1 YDVAVT
7 VALASPIGNWLTGGD
22 HVKNALLLFPVLV
35 YYLHQIIEVPWS
47 LYHLSRSRR
56 QSYPQSENASTQDR
70 YASIASSELR
80 VFELFYLALTVLS
93 PFLGALLLRFTCD
106 SLSGPATISW
116 FSITL
121 FVFATA
127 IRPWNHLVS
136 RLRRRVTDLHDLV
149 HYPPSEVEKAQ
160 ERLILL
166 TEKVALLET
175 QLKATQARLEAVSN
189 EIYENVEE
197 TCEAMERGVRR
208 QEKKSEAA
216 KSAHE
221 ARLSRLEK
229 DVELL
234 LEKREIRADAVSPT
248 LLSSLEEQ
256 LKVLKPYLTAGT
268 PRATSPSRSR
278 SCSKS
283 GLCRSPPISLETIP
297 ERATFQPVVHAPSSP
312 FRIPGLKLFLSI
324 GDLVTLPLRYLIAYL
339 VSGKVPSLR
348 GSALFP

>member
-1 YDVAVT
+1 MI
-7 VALASPIGNWLTGGD
+7 ALASPIGNWLTGGD
-22 HVKNALLLFPVLV
+22 HVKNALLLFLLV

-47 LYHLSRSRR
+47 LYHLSRPRR
-56 QSYPQSENASTQDR
+56 RSYPQSEDASTQDR

-93 PFLGALLLRFTCD
+93 PFLPSHSSSLLLRYD
-106 SLSGPATISW
+106 LGTIS
-116 FSITL
+116 FH
-121 FVFATA
+121 V
-127 IRPWNHLVS
+127 
-136 RLRRRVTDLHDLV
+136 LRRRVTDLHDLV

-175 QLKATQARLEAVSN
+175 QLKATQARLEARKLVK
-189 EIYENVEE
+189 
-197 TCEAMERGVRR
+197 RWKGVYGGRR
-208 QEKKSEAA
+208 KKSEAA

-256 LKVLKPYLTAGT
+256 LKAFKPYLTAGNQ
-268 PRATSPSRSR
+268 RATSPSRSR

-312 FRIPGLKLFLSI
+312 FRIPGLKLFLGI

>member
-1 YDVAVT
+1 MI
-7 VALASPIGNWLTGGD
+7 ALASPIGNWLTGGN
-22 HVKNALLLFPVLV
+22 HVKNALLLFLLV

-47 LYHLSRSRR
+47 LYHLSRPRR
-56 QSYPQSENASTQDR
+56 RSYPQSEDASTQDR

-149 HYPPSEVEKAQ
+149 HYPPSEMEKAQ
-160 ERLILL
+160 ERLRLL

-175 QLKATQARLEAVSN
+175 QLKATQTRLEAVSN

-256 LKVLKPYLTAGT
+256 LKALKPYLTAGN

-297 ERATFQPVVHAPSSP
+297 ERATFQPAVHAPSSP